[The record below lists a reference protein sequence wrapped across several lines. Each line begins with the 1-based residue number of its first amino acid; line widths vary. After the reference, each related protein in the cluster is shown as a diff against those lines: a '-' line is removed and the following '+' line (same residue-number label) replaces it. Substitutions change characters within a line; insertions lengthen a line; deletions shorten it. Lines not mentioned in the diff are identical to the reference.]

1 MKRFF
6 AFLICTILIVCF
18 VSCANLQH
26 SPDADVLDEQT
37 EPTVVTVESEQV
49 PATSNNNS
57 VARLIVNGVDIT
69 EGNHVVIDH
78 EAKNAELPIL
88 AILRA
93 LGHEAELRYNE
104 EQDVYESVI
113 DNNSGFLTTAYDDFS
128 IGVDYGDLTCV
139 RKIENNDFIIDSNC
153 AFTPMFWFW
162 EARITVD
169 YDASTI
175 YVDSCDPWEES
186 ERITGIPSLNWES
199 E

>member
-6 AFLICTILIVCF
+6 AFLLCIIWAVSF
-18 VSCANLQH
+18 VSCANSQYLPE
-26 SPDADVLDEQT
+26 SNVSDKQT
-37 EPTVVTVESEQV
+37 VSTVSTAESELV
-49 PATSNNNS
+49 PTISNNIS
-57 VARLIVNGVDIT
+57 GVRLIVNGVDIT
-69 EGNHVVIDH
+69 EGNYVVIDH
-78 EAKNAELPIL
+78 EAQNAELPIL

-93 LGHEAELRYNE
+93 LGHDAELQYNE

-128 IGVDYGDLTCV
+128 IGVDYGDPTCV

-169 YDASTI
+169 YEASTV
-175 YVDSCDPWEES
+175 YVDSCDPWAES
-186 ERITGIPSLNWES
+186 TGTQLPGF
-199 E
+199 